1 MMSYEY
7 PTDEEV
13 KKAGTMGMFLGYYI
27 PWDGHQNAT
36 IASENGFTRRDIS
49 DEEIVERCILA
60 LINEGA
66 DILSEGVAQRAADI
80 DVVYINGYGFPIWR
94 GGPMHHANAMGLDK
108 VIEKLEKYREITGND
123 VYKPSEML
131 VNLAKDGGKLGEAP
145 QKGDRKEK
153 LGFEFR
159 DC

>member
-1 MMSYEY
+1 MS
-7 PTDEEV
+7 
-13 KKAGTMGMFLGYYI
+13 AGNLLTVLGSKLGK
-27 PWDGHQNAT
+27 DGKLTYQMDPSN
-36 IASENGFTRRDIS
+36 S
-49 DEEIVERCILA
+49 DEA
-60 LINEGA
+60 LREVAFDINEGA

-94 GGPMHHANAMGLDK
+94 GGPMHHANTMGLDK

-153 LGFEFR
+153 LGFEMSSVANNF
-159 DC
+159 

>member
-1 MMSYEY
+1 ML
-7 PTDEEV
+7 
-13 KKAGTMGMFLGYYI
+13 KKNTK
-27 PWDGHQNAT
+27 
-36 IASENGFTRRDIS
+36 E
-49 DEEIVERCILA
+49 ILA
-60 LINEGA
+60 IQIAGCDPQIMANAAMICENEGA

-131 VNLAKDGGKLGEAP
+131 VNLVKDGGKLGEAP

-153 LGFEFR
+153 LGFEMSSVANNF
-159 DC
+159 